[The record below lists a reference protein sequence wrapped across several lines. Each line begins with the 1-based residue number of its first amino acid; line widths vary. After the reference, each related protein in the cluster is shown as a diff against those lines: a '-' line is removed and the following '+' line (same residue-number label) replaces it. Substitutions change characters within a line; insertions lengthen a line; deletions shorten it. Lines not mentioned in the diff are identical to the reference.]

1 MHPTRRLAVTA
12 ALLVS
17 SLPVAGCLPLA
28 ATGVAIGTLAVLD
41 RRTLGAQTADTEIEL
56 RGAGRMPDA
65 IKGSS
70 GVAIT
75 SFNGRVLL
83 TGQVPDATAKAD
95 AERAMRQVP
104 GVREVFNELETAS
117 RVPFSTSANDTA
129 ITARVKAAF
138 VEQRALNSNVV
149 KVVTE
154 NGVVYLM
161 GLVTER
167 EGPAYATVA
176 SRVSGVRR
184 VVTLFEYLTEEE
196 LAKLEAARK

>member
-12 ALLVS
+12 ALLAS
-17 SLPVAGCLPLA
+17 TLSAAGCLPLA
-28 ATGVAIGTLAVLD
+28 ATGMAVGTLAVLD
-41 RRTLGAQTADTEIEL
+41 RRTLGAQTADTEIEV
-56 RGAGRMPDA
+56 RGANRMPDA
-65 IKGSS
+65 IKGAR

-83 TGQVPDATAKAD
+83 TGQVPDETAKAD
-95 AERAMRQVP
+95 AERVMRQVP
-104 GVREVFNELETAS
+104 GVRQVHNELETAD
-117 RVPFSTSANDTA
+117 RVGFSTTANDTA
-129 ITARVKAAF
+129 ITARVKAGF
-138 VEQRALNSNVV
+138 VEQRALNSNLV

-176 SRVSGVRR
+176 SRVPGVRR

>member
-1 MHPTRRLAVTA
+1 MDPKRRLTVVATLLLSSVTA
-12 ALLVS
+12 S
-17 SLPVAGCLPLA
+17 GCLPVM
-28 ATGVAIGTLAVLD
+28 ATGAAVGALATLD
-41 RRTLGAQTADTEIEL
+41 RRTIGAQTEDTEIEL
-56 RGAGRMPDA
+56 RGSSRMSDA
-65 IKGSS
+65 IKGSK

-75 SFNGRVLL
+75 SYNRRVLL

-95 AERAMRQVP
+95 AERLIRQIP
-104 GVREVFNELETAS
+104 GVREVHNELETAN
-117 RVPFSTSANDTA
+117 RVSFSTTANDTA
-129 ITARVKAAF
+129 ITARVKAGF
-138 VEQRALNSNVV
+138 LEQKALNTNAV

-184 VVTLFEYLTEEE
+184 VVTLYEYVSDEE
-196 LAKLEAARK
+196 LARINAR

>member
-1 MHPTRRLAVTA
+1 MHPTRRLAVIA

-65 IKGSS
+65 IKGSG

-117 RVPFSTSANDTA
+117 RVPFSTSAND
-129 ITARVKAAF
+129 
-138 VEQRALNSNVV
+138 
-149 KVVTE
+149 
-154 NGVVYLM
+154 
-161 GLVTER
+161 
-167 EGPAYATVA
+167 
-176 SRVSGVRR
+176 
-184 VVTLFEYLTEEE
+184 
-196 LAKLEAARK
+196 AAR